1 MERCGKANP
10 DFWDIKKLLPQETQA
25 YVMNFITLNVVYS
38 NYDKFLKN
46 KMVFKSQKTEMP
58 VDNFEDIIEGEL
70 SNTKTA
76 ALK

>member
-1 MERCGKANP
+1 MERCGKKNP
-10 DFWDIKKLLPQETQA
+10 DFWDIKNYLPQETQA